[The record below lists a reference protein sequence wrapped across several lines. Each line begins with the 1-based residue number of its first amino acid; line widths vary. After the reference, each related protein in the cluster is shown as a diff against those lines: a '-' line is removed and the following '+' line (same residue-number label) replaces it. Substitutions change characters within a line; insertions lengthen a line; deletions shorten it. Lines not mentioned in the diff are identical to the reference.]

1 MDLIAYKFTE
11 TELRFLCEQLGNI
24 KPWGIFTE
32 GGALSA
38 DECRQAMDSLR
49 NKGFVA
55 GEDSSASVNSVIAL
69 LIRSL
74 GRAQRILVGAE
85 EGFTAYICENISLL
99 LIKDG
104 GEGRFLLYPFQSES
118 SLSEWLGENGI
129 YQWDTLRE
137 EKFYNG
143 KDNR

>member
-32 GGALSA
+32 GGALSG
-38 DECRQAMDSLR
+38 DECRQAMASLR

-74 GRAQRILVGAE
+74 GKAQRILVGAE
-85 EGFTAYICENISLL
+85 DGFTAYICENISLL

-104 GEGRFLLYPFQSES
+104 GEGRFLLYPFQSER

-137 EKFYNG
+137 EEFYNG